1 MSTALLAM
9 LLVFVI
15 LTVLSVPMS
24 YSIGL
29 ASIIALIINGVPMTI
44 MAQRIFA
51 SLNSF
56 TLLAVPLFILCGDIM
71 AAGGIAKRLVAFCSS
86 LLGWI
91 KGGLAY
97 MTLLASAFFGAISGS
112 SLATTRTIGGIMY
125 PELIK
130 SGYIPS
136 FAAALGATGGTLGIL
151 IPPSIAFVVFGT
163 QTGTSVT
170 KLFTCGIVVG
180 LFMMLCY
187 DVGAAIEIRHSKQE
201 ITLIPRP
208 TLKEVFAAFKEAVW
222 GLLAP
227 VIILGGIY
235 GGIFT
240 PTEAAVVACV
250 YCIIIEKF
258 VYKDL
263 NFKKFYEIC
272 HNSAFSAAGLLLLI
286 AVASL
291 FSWLM
296 SIEGV
301 SRMIS
306 TFVSN
311 SGMSKGM
318 FLLVSTVIYLI
329 LGMLIDTTPII
340 ILTSPIL
347 FPVAQSFGIDPVWFG
362 VLTVVNLSFGLLTP
376 PFGCCIFMSS
386 TYSKQ
391 KVVDIIKSERWIYI
405 TGFAGVLIVTY
416 LPQLYMWVI
425 K

>member
-1 MSTALLAM
+1 MSVALWAM
-9 LLVFVI
+9 LIIFVL
-15 LTVLSVPMS
+15 LTILSVPMS

-29 ASIIALIINGVPMTI
+29 ASIAALLINGVPMTI
-44 MAQRIFA
+44 LAQRVFA

-71 AAGGIAKRLVAFCSS
+71 ASGSIAKKLVDFCNC
-86 LLGWI
+86 LLGWVQ
-91 KGGLAY
+91 GGLAY

-125 PELIK
+125 PELIR

-170 KLFTCGIVVG
+170 KLFTCGMVVG
-180 LFMMLCY
+180 IFMMLCY
-187 DVGAAIEIRHSKQE
+187 DLGAMLEIKATNQE

-208 TLKEVFAAFKEAVW
+208 TFRDVIRALKEAVW
-222 GLLAP
+222 GLFAP
-227 VIILGGIY
+227 IIILGGIY
-235 GGIFT
+235 GGVFT

-250 YCIIIEKF
+250 YCILVEIFIYRELTFKSF
-258 VYKDL
+258 YKT
-263 NFKKFYEIC
+263 C
-272 HNSAFSAAGLLLLI
+272 CNSAFSAAGLLLLI

-301 SRMIS
+301 SSLIGN
-306 TFVSN
+306 FVSN
-311 SGMSKGM
+311 SGMSQPM
-318 FLLVSTVIYLI
+318 FLLVCTVVYLI

-347 FPVAQSFGIDPVWFG
+347 FPVAESFGIDPVWFG

-391 KVVDIIKSERWIYI
+391 KVVDIIKSERMMYL
-405 TGFAGVLIVTY
+405 TGIIGVLVVTY
-416 LPQLYMWVI
+416 FPQLYMWVI
-425 K
+425 G